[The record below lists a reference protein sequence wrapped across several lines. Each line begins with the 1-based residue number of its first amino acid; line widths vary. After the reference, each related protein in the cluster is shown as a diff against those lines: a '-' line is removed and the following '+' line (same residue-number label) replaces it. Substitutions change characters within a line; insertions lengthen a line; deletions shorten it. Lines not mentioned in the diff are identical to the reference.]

1 MRRIVATFFALG
13 LAVSTL
19 ACGGNRPVTLDE
31 TGATLEGTI
40 KVGTEDV
47 QFAMVI
53 AQTATGSAT
62 GKVGPD
68 GKYKL
73 QNVPL
78 GEVLIGVNTDAAT
91 GDFQSAS
98 MAGGSY
104 KGPESKGKAKVD
116 LKFTKVPAKFFD
128 PTSSGLKTTIQ
139 KGTNTYDIVIPK

>member
-1 MRRIVATFFALG
+1 MRSYAAAFLCAG
-13 LAVSTL
+13 LAFVSI
-19 ACGGNRPVTLDE
+19 ACGGVRQTSLDE

-40 KVGTEDV
+40 KYGTDDV

-53 AQTATGSAT
+53 AQTESGSAT
-62 GKVGPD
+62 GKVGSD

-91 GDFQSAS
+91 GDFQSAA

-104 KGPESKGKAKVD
+104 KGPEAKGKAKVD
-116 LKFTKVPAKFFD
+116 IKFTKVPANFFD
-128 PTSSGLKTTIQ
+128 PKTSGLKTTV
-139 KGTNTYDIVIPK
+139 KTGTNTYDIVIPK

>member
-1 MRRIVATFFALG
+1 MRAFASLCFS
-13 LAVSTL
+13 VSLVVTGVG
-19 ACGGNRPVTLDE
+19 CPSNRPVTLEE

-40 KVGTEDV
+40 KYGTEDV

-62 GKVGPD
+62 GKVDSD

-78 GEVLIGVNTDAAT
+78 GEVTIGVNTDAAT
-91 GDFQSAS
+91 GDFQSAA
-98 MAGGSY
+98 MAAGSY

-128 PTSSGLKTTIQ
+128 PATSNLKTTIK
-139 KGTNTYDIVIPK
+139 KGSNTYDIVIAK

>member
-1 MRRIVATFFALG
+1 MRHFTVTLLALGFALT
-13 LAVSTL
+13 AL
-19 ACGGNRPVTLDE
+19 ACASNRPIALEE

-40 KVGTEDV
+40 NYGTEDV
-47 QFAMVI
+47 RFAMVI
-53 AQTATGSAT
+53 AQTANGSAT

-68 GKYKL
+68 GRYKL

-78 GEVLIGVNTDAAT
+78 GEVAVGVNTDAAT

-98 MAGGSY
+98 MAAGSY
-104 KGPESKGKAKVD
+104 TGPDAKGKAKVD

-128 PTSSGLKTTIQ
+128 PKTSTLKTTVQ